1 MRGLTWRRLRREEIG
16 RVFEID
22 RREVIHRIFEL
33 RDGGL
38 VPRAASFDLA
48 GWPPGEP
55 EDSLPWLEASFDR
68 GARFVAV
75 FDGDRIVGVA
85 VVDTVLLGPQRD
97 LVQLSFLHVGRD
109 HRDRGLGTALFEEAT
124 RIARELG
131 AHGLYVSATPSEHT
145 VRFYQARGCR
155 ITAEPDPEL
164 FAREP
169 EDVHF
174 ECRSS
179 PASADSRT

>member
-1 MRGLTWRRLRREEIG
+1 MTVELESLSWRRLRREEIG

-22 RREVIHRIFEL
+22 RREVIQRIFEV
-33 RDGGL
+33 RAGEL
-38 VPRAASFDLA
+38 VAHDEFYDMA

-55 EDSLPWLEASFDR
+55 EQALPWLVASFDR
-68 GARFVAV
+68 GAQFVGV
-75 FDGDRIVGVA
+75 FDGDRLVGVA
-85 VVDTVLLGPQRD
+85 VVDSVLLGPRRD

-109 HRDRGLGTALFEEAT
+109 ERDRGLGTALFEEAS
-124 RIARELG
+124 RIARSLG

-145 VRFYQARGCR
+145 VRFYLARGCQV
-155 ITAEPDPEL
+155 IAEPDPDL

-174 ECRSS
+174 ECRF
-179 PASADSRT
+179 D